1 MPSARRSSSD
11 AVLSPP
17 MSVEEHAED
26 RARIAATTSRIRVRM
41 AKSYLPAKTANDR
54 ENDAAFSLAV
64 GAQGRASCVHR
75 RRGNPE
81 AVAAGGGNLE
91 CGRRRETDGVWRKPA
106 GPATDRL
113 LPEDHLRVGRAKAR
127 RAAQADRTRM
137 EKAGASAIAKSRL
150 GGARV
155 TTLRWGHVTDGRKAA
170 GMRTPRGL
178 RLPWGFSRLLHPGAL
193 SSYPCVV
200 CAS

>member
-1 MPSARRSSSD
+1 
-11 AVLSPP
+11 
-17 MSVEEHAED
+17 
-26 RARIAATTSRIRVRM
+26 M
-41 AKSYLPAKTANDR
+41 AKSYLPAKTANER
-54 ENDAAFSLAV
+54 ENDPAYWLAV
-64 GAQGRASCVHR
+64 EAFGHASCVHR

-91 CGRRRETDGVWRKPA
+91 CGRWRETEGVWREPA

-113 LPEDHLRVGRAKAR
+113 LPEDHLWVGRAKAR
-127 RAAQADRTRM
+127 RAAQAGRTRM
-137 EKAGASAIAKSRL
+137 EKAGASAIAKSRF

-178 RLPWGFSRLLHPGAL
+178 RLPWGFSRLCRL
-193 SSYPCVV
+193 SVTWCGLLGGVGHTPRNGTDTHHHVWTPRLGQDPA
-200 CAS
+200 CARD